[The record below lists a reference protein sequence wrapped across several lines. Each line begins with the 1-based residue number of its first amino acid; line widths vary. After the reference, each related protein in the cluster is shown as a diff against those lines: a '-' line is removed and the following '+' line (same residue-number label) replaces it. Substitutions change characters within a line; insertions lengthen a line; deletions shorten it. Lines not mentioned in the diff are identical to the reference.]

1 MGTLCSLMSI
11 VAYTLTFTSAVLGC
25 LWLQDLKAT
34 MAGLLRLHM
43 SLQNEAQADEQV
55 SWPVITVIVI
65 SNSNDINTI

>member
-1 MGTLCSLMSI
+1 VGTLCSLMSL
-11 VAYTLTFTSAVLGC
+11 VAYTLTSTFAVLGC

-55 SWPVITVIVI
+55 RWPPVH
-65 SNSNDINTI
+65 SRLHWGA